1 MPLPLIPFIAGAA
14 AGALTTY
21 LLTKRTAA
29 EESGAGEKSV
39 ELTDEKLDQSPSS
52 DEEQRKT

>member
-21 LLTKRTAA
+21 LLTKSTAA
-29 EESGAGEKSV
+29 EESGAGERSV

-52 DEEQRKT
+52 DEEQRET